1 MRSDA
6 AIEFP
11 PFRLDLLNQQ
21 LWRGAELLLLRPKPF
36 AVLAYL
42 ATRAGRLVPRAE
54 LVKAVWPD
62 THVGAV
68 VLRGYIRDLRLTLG
82 DDPEAPRFIET
93 VAHRGYRFIAA
104 VSGGQY
110 SPADDQPS
118 EPAAGV
124 ELLNPTLVGRET
136 ERNQLLRWL
145 TRSVRGNRQV
155 VFVTGE
161 PGIGKTTLVDAFL
174 TQAAGGA
181 SLRIARGQCVEHFG
195 VGEVYLPVLE
205 ALGQLCR
212 QPGGEEVIALLS
224 RHAPT
229 WLVQMPALIGDQ
241 ELEAVQRRAQGAT
254 RERMLRE
261 LAEALEVLTAATPLV
276 LVIEDLQWSDFSTL
290 DMISLLARRRGRAR
304 LLLLGTYRPADVI
317 VNRHPMRAIKQEL
330 QAHGEC
336 EELALG
342 CLTAAEVSK
351 YLACRFAEH
360 QAPAALA
367 RLIHQTTDGN
377 PLFMV
382 NVVDYWVSQGLLA
395 ETDGSWRLTSNI
407 DGRMGV
413 PESLRQMIDK
423 QLERLTPQE
432 RRVVEAASVAGREF
446 STVTV
451 AAGLEEEQ
459 SPVEEL
465 CEGLAN
471 HGQFLLAGEENE

>member
-1 MRSDA
+1 MRLSLRHLRRWVRMVERWVCVQLAWSFRQIVVKWLGLLRGVAMPSDSA
-6 AIEFP
+6 LEFS

-42 ATRAGRLVPRAE
+42 ATRAGRLVLRAE

-110 SPADDQPS
+110 SPANDQPS
-118 EPAAGV
+118 EPAAGA
-124 ELLNPTLVGRET
+124 ELLNPTLVGREA
-136 ERNQLLRWL
+136 ELNQLLRWL
-145 TRSVRGNRQV
+145 TRSVRGHRQV

-241 ELEAVQRRAQGAT
+241 ELETVQRRAQGAT

-304 LLLLGTYRPADVI
+304 LFAARDLSARGRNRKSPSHESDQAGTPGARGVRGAGVRMSDCRGGQQVSGVQVCGASGTRRAGAVDSPNHGRKPVIHGQCGGLLG
-317 VNRHPMRAIKQEL
+317 E
-330 QAHGEC
+330 
-336 EELALG
+336 
-342 CLTAAEVSK
+342 S
-351 YLACRFAEH
+351 
-360 QAPAALA
+360 
-367 RLIHQTTDGN
+367 
-377 PLFMV
+377 
-382 NVVDYWVSQGLLA
+382 GL
-395 ETDGSWRLTSNI
+395 
-407 DGRMGV
+407 
-413 PESLRQMIDK
+413 
-423 QLERLTPQE
+423 
-432 RRVVEAASVAGREF
+432 AGRNRR
-446 STVTV
+446 
-451 AAGLEEEQ
+451 Q
-459 SPVEEL
+459 
-465 CEGLAN
+465 LASDQQ
-471 HGQFLLAGEENE
+471 HRWPYGRA